1 MFAQKYLDEFIKQSL
16 ENEIIPDILI
26 DTLKSLDVD
35 RSFYEHYRYPT
46 YIEEPPKTYV
56 QHFVAFE
63 DSKSLLVCS
72 CA

>member
-1 MFAQKYLDEFIKQSL
+1 MFAQKYIDEFIKQSL

-46 YIEEPPKTYV
+46 YIEEQPKTYV
-56 QHFVAFE
+56 KQ
-63 DSKSLLVCS
+63 LLLSILSQEV
-72 CA
+72 